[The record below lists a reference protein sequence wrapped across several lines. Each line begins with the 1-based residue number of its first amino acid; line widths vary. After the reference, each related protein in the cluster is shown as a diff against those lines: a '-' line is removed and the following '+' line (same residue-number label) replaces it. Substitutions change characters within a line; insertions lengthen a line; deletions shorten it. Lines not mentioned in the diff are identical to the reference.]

1 MTAIIG
7 GKYKSHPN
15 SNGGAEQLAQKL
27 VEVVDQDLLKHFNIV
42 CSPNSPA
49 QNWLHS
55 DKIRIYWCHN
65 PLQFNKMH
73 LEDYHRYV
81 FISHYHLNKVA
92 KKRKIPSEKIKV
104 ILNAIESIR
113 SFAPK
118 PSVQEGIRF
127 IHHVHPRKALH
138 VLLPAFDK
146 LTKKYDN
153 VHLEV
158 YGTVDLYGWREDERE
173 YEEVFKIIDNNPRI
187 INRGTVE
194 RDLLEVALND
204 SHVFVHPA
212 NEIELSCLSLMEAMS
227 AGCVCLHSS
236 NGAMYETAANWTQMY
251 QYTEN
256 EELHIDRLYNEMIKV
271 VDNIEEL
278 LYTTNEAQE
287 YVSRFYNWKE
297 RAVDWNTFLEDTLNE
312 IEDTSIRRGVKKW
325 QRS

>member
-7 GKYKSHPN
+7 GEYKSQTV

-27 VEVVDQDLLKHFNIV
+27 VEVVDPDLLKYFNIV
-42 CSPNSPA
+42 CSPNLSPD
-49 QNWLHS
+49 QWLHP

-65 PLQFNKMH
+65 PLQFSNMH

-81 FISHYHLNKVA
+81 FVSHYHLSKVA
-92 KKRKIPSEKIKV
+92 KKRKIPLEKTKV
-104 ILNAIESIR
+104 MLNAIEPIR
-113 SFAPK
+113 SFHPK
-118 PSVQEGIRF
+118 PSVKEGIRF

-153 VHLEV
+153 VNLEV
-158 YGTVDLYGWREDERE
+158 YGTVDLYGWKEDARE
-173 YEEVFKIIDNNPRI
+173 YEEVFKIIDNNRRI

-194 RDLLEVALND
+194 KDLLKVALND

-227 AGCVCLHSS
+227 AGCVCLHSN

-251 QYTEN
+251 QYVDDTEI
-256 EELHIDRLYNEMIKV
+256 HIDRLYNKMIEV

-278 LYTTNEAQE
+278 LYTTNEASE
-287 YVSRFYNWKE
+287 YVNRFYNWE
-297 RAVDWNTFLEDTLNE
+297 ARAVDWNTFLEDTLNE